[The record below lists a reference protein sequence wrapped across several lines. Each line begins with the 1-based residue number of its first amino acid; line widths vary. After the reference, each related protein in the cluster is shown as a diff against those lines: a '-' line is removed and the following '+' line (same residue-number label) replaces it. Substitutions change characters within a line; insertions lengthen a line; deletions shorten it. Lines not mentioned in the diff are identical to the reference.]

1 MKLHAPPARAAF
13 GRYLLGGVALVG
25 VVVLELIDSQVGR
38 YTEHS
43 LLAVGAL
50 ALLVGMFFPQGLMG
64 LLRGRFML
72 GLGPGALAS
81 R

>member
-1 MKLHAPPARAAF
+1 
-13 GRYLLGGVALVG
+13 
-25 VVVLELIDSQVGR
+25 VLEVIDSQVGR

-64 LLRGRFML
+64 LLRGRFAWR
-72 GLGPGALAS
+72 PFWPFARPTVPPS
-81 R
+81 D